1 MGANANLGV
10 AQPRAGED
18 GREAPVFASVPKPP
32 GGRNR
37 LYNDDLAPAQ
47 ERKWGSFSL
56 FTMWLSDVHSI
67 GGYTFAAGLFFLGLV
82 GWQVLIALVVG
93 IFLVNLAVNIMGR
106 TGQRMGTPFPVV
118 SRLSFGVYGANIP
131 ALIRAIVAI
140 AWYGIQT
147 YLASVAVIVLS
158 LAIFPGLK
166 SMENGGFLGLAP
178 LGWICFLILWVLQL
192 LVMHRGME
200 TIRKYQWVAGPAVW
214 VAMIALMIWMLVC
227 AHGNIGLDVSTS
239 RLSGAAGIREFL
251 AAVSLTVAYFST
263 LMLNYCDFSRF
274 APDQRSVRRGN
285 FWGLPVNF
293 TAFAIVS
300 VIVTAGTITVFGKA
314 ITDPVLLV
322 GKIHNTAA
330 LVIGAL
336 VFIVATIGINIVANF
351 VSPAYDLANVAPKH
365 IDFQRGGLISA
376 VLALV
381 VLPWKLYSSPV
392 AVNYFLGSLG
402 AFLGP
407 LFAIIMVDYYLIRHE
422 RVDMVDLYR
431 EDGGRY
437 HYKHG
442 VNPRALIAFV
452 PSAAV
457 AAVIALDSYFSTAS
471 AFSWFIGAVPAAVI
485 YYLISANDKLPVSS
499 AGDEGVAAS
508 DAATVS

>member
-1 MGANANLGV
+1 
-10 AQPRAGED
+10 
-18 GREAPVFASVPKPP
+18 
-32 GGRNR
+32 
-37 LYNDDLAPAQ
+37 
-47 ERKWGSFSL
+47 
-56 FTMWLSDVHSI
+56 VHSI

-82 GWQVLIALVVG
+82 GWQVLIALILG
-93 IFLVNLAVNIMGR
+93 IFLVNIAVNLMGR
-106 TGQRMGTPFPVV
+106 AGQRMGTPFPVV
-118 SRLSFGVYGANIP
+118 SRLSFGIYGANIP

-147 YLASVAVIVLS
+147 YLASVAVIVLT

-166 SMENGGFLGLAP
+166 SLENGGFLGLAP

-214 VAMIALMIWMLVC
+214 VAMVALMIWILVS
-227 AHGNIGLDVSTS
+227 AHGNVGLSVSS
-239 RLSGAAGIREFL
+239 QRLSGGDAIREFL

-263 LMLNYCDFSRF
+263 LMLNFCDFSRF
-274 APDQRSVRRGN
+274 APNRRAVRQGN

-293 TAFAIVS
+293 TAFAVVS
-300 VIVTAGTITVFGKA
+300 VIVTAGTIKVFGKA
-314 ITDPVLLV
+314 ITDPVLIV
-322 GKIHNTAA
+322 GRIHNTAT

-392 AVNYFLGSLG
+392 AVNYFLGGLG

-422 RVDMVDLYR
+422 RVCMPDLYR
-431 EDGGRY
+431 EDGGQY
-437 HYKHG
+437 HYKNG
-442 VNPRALIAFV
+442 VNPRALVAFV
-452 PSAAV
+452 PSAAI
-457 AAVIALDSYFSTAS
+457 AAVVALDSAFSTAS
-471 AFSWFIGAVPAAVI
+471 PFSWFIGAIPAAVI
-485 YYLISANDKLPVSS
+485 YYVINSNRQ
-499 AGDEGVAAS
+499 VAA
-508 DAATVS
+508 DPAETNV

>member
-1 MGANANLGV
+1 MNSSSPEGSTRQVQASDSDTQVVVPA
-10 AQPRAGED
+10 PAG
-18 GREAPVFASVPKPP
+18 GK
-32 GGRNR
+32 NR
-37 LYNDDLAPAQ
+37 LYNEDLAPATD
-47 ERKWGSFSL
+47 RKWGSFSL
-56 FTMWLSDVHSI
+56 FSMWLSDVHSI

-93 IFLVNLAVNIMGR
+93 ICLVNVAVNMMGR

-147 YLASVAVIVLS
+147 YLASVAVIVLTI
-158 LAIFPGLK
+158 AVFPGLK

-214 VAMIALMIWMLVC
+214 VAMVALMIWILVA
-227 AHGNIGLDVSTS
+227 AHGNVGLSVSS
-239 RLSGAAGIREFL
+239 QRLSSGVAIREFF
-251 AAVSLTVAYFST
+251 AAVALTVAYFST

-274 APDQRSVRRGN
+274 APNQRAVRTGN

-293 TAFAIVS
+293 TAFAVVS
-300 VIVTAGTITVFGKA
+300 VIVTAGTIKVFGKA
-314 ITDPVLLV
+314 ITDPVLIV
-322 GKIHNTAA
+322 GKIHNTAT

-392 AVNYFLGSLG
+392 AVNYFLGGLG

-422 RVDMVDLYR
+422 RVYMPDLYR
-431 EDGGRY
+431 EEGGRY

-442 VNPRALIAFV
+442 VNPRALMAFV
-452 PSAAV
+452 PSAAI
-457 AAVIALDSYFSTAS
+457 AAVVALDSAFSTAS
-471 AFSWFIGAVPAAVI
+471 PFSWFIGAVPAAVI
-485 YYLISANDKLPVSS
+485 YYVINANGPLASGLGESSKELPLT
-499 AGDEGVAAS
+499 DAAS
-508 DAATVS
+508 NPA

>member
-1 MGANANLGV
+1 
-10 AQPRAGED
+10 
-18 GREAPVFASVPKPP
+18 
-32 GGRNR
+32 
-37 LYNDDLAPAQ
+37 
-47 ERKWGSFSL
+47 
-56 FTMWLSDVHSI
+56 
-67 GGYTFAAGLFFLGLV
+67 
-82 GWQVLIALVVG
+82 
-93 IFLVNLAVNIMGR
+93 
-106 TGQRMGTPFPVV
+106 
-118 SRLSFGVYGANIP
+118 
-131 ALIRAIVAI
+131 
-140 AWYGIQT
+140 
-147 YLASVAVIVLS
+147 
-158 LAIFPGLK
+158 
-166 SMENGGFLGLAP
+166 
-178 LGWICFLILWVLQL
+178 
-192 LVMHRGME
+192 MHRGME

-214 VAMIALMIWMLVC
+214 VAMVALMIWILVA
-227 AHGNIGLDVSTS
+227 AHGNVGLSVSS
-239 RLSGAAGIREFL
+239 QRLSGGVAIREFL

-263 LMLNYCDFSRF
+263 LMLNFCDFSRF
-274 APDQRSVRRGN
+274 APSRRAVRRGN

-300 VIVTAGTITVFGKA
+300 VIVTAGTVRVFGKA
-314 ITDPVLLV
+314 ITDPVLIV
-322 GKIHNTAA
+322 GKIHNTAT

-392 AVNYFLGSLG
+392 AVNYFLGGLG

-422 RVDMVDLYR
+422 RVYMPDLYR

-452 PSAAV
+452 PSAAI
-457 AAVIALDSYFSTAS
+457 AAVVALDSAFSTAS
-471 AFSWFIGAVPAAVI
+471 PFSWFIGAVPAAVI
-485 YYLISANDKLPVSS
+485 YYVINANGQRSADLDEIPRDLPVNENESVPGS
-499 AGDEGVAAS
+499 TLPA
-508 DAATVS
+508 

>member
-178 LGWICFLILWVLQL
+178 LGWICF
-192 LVMHRGME
+192 
-200 TIRKYQWVAGPAVW
+200 
-214 VAMIALMIWMLVC
+214 
-227 AHGNIGLDVSTS
+227 
-239 RLSGAAGIREFL
+239 
-251 AAVSLTVAYFST
+251 
-263 LMLNYCDFSRF
+263 
-274 APDQRSVRRGN
+274 
-285 FWGLPVNF
+285 
-293 TAFAIVS
+293 
-300 VIVTAGTITVFGKA
+300 
-314 ITDPVLLV
+314 
-322 GKIHNTAA
+322 
-330 LVIGAL
+330 
-336 VFIVATIGINIVANF
+336 
-351 VSPAYDLANVAPKH
+351 
-365 IDFQRGGLISA
+365 
-376 VLALV
+376 
-381 VLPWKLYSSPV
+381 
-392 AVNYFLGSLG
+392 
-402 AFLGP
+402 
-407 LFAIIMVDYYLIRHE
+407 
-422 RVDMVDLYR
+422 
-431 EDGGRY
+431 
-437 HYKHG
+437 
-442 VNPRALIAFV
+442 
-452 PSAAV
+452 
-457 AAVIALDSYFSTAS
+457 
-471 AFSWFIGAVPAAVI
+471 
-485 YYLISANDKLPVSS
+485 
-499 AGDEGVAAS
+499 
-508 DAATVS
+508 

>member
-1 MGANANLGV
+1 
-10 AQPRAGED
+10 
-18 GREAPVFASVPKPP
+18 
-32 GGRNR
+32 
-37 LYNDDLAPAQ
+37 
-47 ERKWGSFSL
+47 
-56 FTMWLSDVHSI
+56 
-67 GGYTFAAGLFFLGLV
+67 
-82 GWQVLIALVVG
+82 
-93 IFLVNLAVNIMGR
+93 
-106 TGQRMGTPFPVV
+106 
-118 SRLSFGVYGANIP
+118 
-131 ALIRAIVAI
+131 
-140 AWYGIQT
+140 
-147 YLASVAVIVLS
+147 
-158 LAIFPGLK
+158 
-166 SMENGGFLGLAP
+166 
-178 LGWICFLILWVLQL
+178 
-192 LVMHRGME
+192 
-200 TIRKYQWVAGPAVW
+200 
-214 VAMIALMIWMLVC
+214 
-227 AHGNIGLDVSTS
+227 
-239 RLSGAAGIREFL
+239 
-251 AAVSLTVAYFST
+251 
-263 LMLNYCDFSRF
+263 MLNYCDFSRF
-274 APDQRSVRRGN
+274 APDQRAVRRAN

-314 ITDPVLLV
+314 ITDPVLIV
-322 GKIHNTAA
+322 GKIHNTAT

-376 VLALV
+376 LLALV

-407 LFAIIMVDYYLIRHE
+407 LFGIIMVDYYLIRRE

-442 VNPRALIAFV
+442 VNPRALIAFI

-471 AFSWFIGAVPAAVI
+471 AFSWFIGAVPAATI
-485 YYLISANDKLPVSS
+485 YYLINANDKVSS
-499 AGDEGVAAS
+499 TLVEEEAEAVSAPND
-508 DAATVS
+508 ATVS